1 MAGLDD
7 LLGGLLGGA
16 SSGGQGT
23 GGLDLSQLQS
33 MVGPAMEAI
42 NQNGGISGVLEKLQ
56 SSGLG
61 DVVSS
66 WLGQGA
72 NSPISADQLSSVLGS
87 DTINNIAGASGLS
100 ADQISSGLSSVLPS
114 VVDQASPNGQLD
126 VSQLQNMLGGLL
138 GGK

>member
-1 MAGLDD
+1 MAGIND

-16 SSGGQGT
+16 TSGGQAA

-61 DVVSS
+61 DVVNS

-100 ADQISSGLSSVLPS
+100 AEQISSGLSSVLPS

-126 VSQLQNMLGGLL
+126 VSQLQGMLGGLL